1 MSNKPYIK
9 QGRMG
14 IKSYSI
20 VGWTY
25 NADTYCNSCAEE
37 MGITNDKNHDEMGE
51 NDGYPIFADSEWD
64 TKPACGKC
72 HGEIPYVTV
81 LQYDNE

>member
-9 QGRMG
+9 SGRMG

-25 NADTYCNSCAEE
+25 KADTYCNSCVEK
-37 MGITNDKNHDEMGE
+37 MGITNNKSREEMTE
-51 NDGYPIFADSEWD
+51 NDGYPIFADSEFD
-64 TKPACGKC
+64 VQPHCGNC
-72 HGEIPYVTV
+72 GAELPYVTV
-81 LQYDNE
+81 LQ